1 MAIKERTFEVAG
13 HFRFQDE
20 CSTLKVG
27 DLVYLVPEP
36 DNEHDENAIRAYS
49 DNGEVIGYVP
59 MDDNEEYLK
68 FLGRTYTNYCARVK
82 SLQSIGNEIQPVVE
96 VFFAKTEEELPFP
109 QPPKI
114 RLHTTYE
121 SGGGVSYEVKIG
133 NKNPNKIKLNL
144 TAPIF
149 LLILAVILIGF
160 FFITLEQ

>member
-27 DLVYLVPEP
+27 DLIYLVPEP

-59 MDDNEEYLK
+59 MNDNEEYLK
-68 FLGRTYTNYCARVK
+68 FLGRTFTNYCARVK
-82 SLQSIGNEIQPVVE
+82 SLNKIDNEIQPEVE

-121 SGGGVSYEVKIG
+121 SGGRVSYEIRIG
-133 NKNPNKIKLNL
+133 NNNPNKIKLNG
-144 TAPIF
+144 TAILV
-149 LLILAVILIGF
+149 LLILSIAFIAVF
-160 FFITLEQ
+160 FMVL

>member
-20 CSTLKVG
+20 CTTLKVG
-27 DLVYLVPEP
+27 DLIYLVPEP

-68 FLGRTYTNYCARVK
+68 FLSRTYTNYCARVK
-82 SLQSIGNEIQPVVE
+82 SLHSIGNEIQPKVE
-96 VFFAKTEEELPFP
+96 VFFAKTEEELPFL

-121 SGGGVSYEVKIG
+121 SGGRVSYEVRIG
-133 NKNPNKIKLNL
+133 NNNPNEIQLNG
-144 TAPIF
+144 TAILF
-149 LLILAVILIGF
+149 LLILVVVFIAV
-160 FFITLEQ
+160 FFIAF